1 MAKKDALAL
10 GKLQIPE
17 SHKMDAVMNALTDDG
32 RAEYLRE
39 LYAAIEK
46 STETGDH
53 APVQFVVD
61 AWWVSSMFAHHP
73 KFEEAIDA
81 ALATVETGERHD
93 ADSLRNLLA
102 TA

>member
-10 GKLQIPE
+10 GNLQIPE
-17 SHKMDAVMNALTDDG
+17 SHKMDVVMNALTDEG

-46 STETGDH
+46 ATEAGDY
-53 APVQFVVD
+53 APVQYVVD
-61 AWWVSSMFAHHP
+61 AWWVSSMFAQHP

-81 ALATVETGERHD
+81 ALAAVDTAERHD
-93 ADSLRNLLA
+93 ADSLRHLLA